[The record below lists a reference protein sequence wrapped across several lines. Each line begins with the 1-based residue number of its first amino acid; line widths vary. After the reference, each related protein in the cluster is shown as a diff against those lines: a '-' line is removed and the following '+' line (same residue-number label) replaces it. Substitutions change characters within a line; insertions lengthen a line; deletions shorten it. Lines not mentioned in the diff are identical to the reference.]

1 MNDEQVP
8 DVEEIK
14 ARLKAEIPVEED
26 AEMPPKGTPAE
37 GDVAE
42 ALRRFGKQFAETLQ
56 AAWNSDQRR
65 EVEQEIREGVK
76 HFGAE
81 MEKVL
86 HEAKVS
92 PAGQKVQEE
101 AADIKT
107 SVEQGEFGRKAK
119 SSIVQGLQWFSD
131 ELANLAQQLNPQG
144 EADQAEKTPK
154 DES

>member
-56 AAWNSDQRR
+56 AAWNSEQRR

-107 SVEQGEFGRKAK
+107 SVEQGDFGRKAK

>member
-14 ARLKAEIPVEED
+14 ARLKAEIPVEEE

-56 AAWNSDQRR
+56 AAWNSEQRR

-107 SVEQGEFGRKAK
+107 SVEQGDFGRKAK

>member
-56 AAWNSDQRR
+56 AAWNSEQRR

-144 EADQAEKTPK
+144 EADQAENTPK